1 MIKDNSG
8 YRASPRRIDALV
20 GTVPKIRRSSIEQNL
35 SVKTNAKLTQ
45 RTPTV
50 KQSSPEKTHN
60 AISKLTKSTV
70 KIRPTKSFYGTKAA
84 QTPKGAKRKASLGN
98 DTIQSAKKART
109 SSPANMKTPEKS
121 KAKSRTLK
129 VTKSTVKIKQSQTF
143 YGARAAKTPKGA
155 KPQKRLASP
164 IQRVA
169 KKTKMSTPQGRFFW
183 LVRPDLKEC

>member
-84 QTPKGAKRKASLGN
+84 QTPKGAKRKARIDEQL
-98 DTIQSAKKART
+98 
-109 SSPANMKTPEKS
+109 
-121 KAKSRTLK
+121 
-129 VTKSTVKIKQSQTF
+129 
-143 YGARAAKTPKGA
+143 
-155 KPQKRLASP
+155 
-164 IQRVA
+164 
-169 KKTKMSTPQGRFFW
+169 
-183 LVRPDLKEC
+183 